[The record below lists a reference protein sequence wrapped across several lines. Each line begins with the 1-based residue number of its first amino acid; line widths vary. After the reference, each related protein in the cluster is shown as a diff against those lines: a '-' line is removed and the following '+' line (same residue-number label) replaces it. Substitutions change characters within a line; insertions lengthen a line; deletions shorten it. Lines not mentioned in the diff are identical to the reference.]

1 MKLFPN
7 WKNFIRHHPDKVE
20 LNLKMEELSSFISPG
35 DSIEDGFQI
44 LESSPSSVLLT
55 YDPVS
60 KEIIPSFYHTSIGNE
75 LVESVWKIGLTGSG
89 PIACPISFGDDVFS
103 SFKSTNICVLH
114 SVSIISLSSCVICE
128 FIALN
133 LFLQSFRKRQHA
145 CFKVYWYKFIVWNTF

>member
-7 WKNFIRHHPDKVE
+7 WKDFIRHHPDKVE

-89 PIACPISFGDDVFS
+89 PIACPVSFGEDVFS
-103 SFKSTNICVLH
+103 SFKSTK
-114 SVSIISLSSCVICE
+114 VIPPS
-128 FIALN
+128 FSDILR
-133 LFLQSFRKRQHA
+133 LQ
-145 CFKVYWYKFIVWNTF
+145 